1 MSLPSPVQIKE
12 ANAHLFAVHRRVAE
26 LEQRLEDTEKTAR
39 EQAESLIRKDE
50 QLQAAVREIAKGKD
64 REIVDLQEKLLRS
77 EELIQRLQNV
87 IKEKDDLISQLKH
100 RSQLLNKICKSR
112 PLLDNLLS
120 YMAEAERLNALPGSQ
135 VDAGSPVLD
144 GLLSDT
150 NCRSHRVS
158 NNRDFSLSDDDFEEQ
173 DLDETMF
180 GTTV

>member
-135 VDAGSPVLD
+135 
-144 GLLSDT
+144 DT